1 MIAPVLYQSI
11 ENDGTEGG
19 FSENFPDIFGCG
31 IFKCGR
37 DHEKLKNP
45 FIRSI
50 APDTTDFALSI
61 FDENADLILSMTEET
76 VFFALFSLSENADLM
91 LSSFPRSMY
100 SPYS

>member
-19 FSENFPDIFGCG
+19 FNENFPDIFGCG

-45 FIRSI
+45 FILSI
-50 APDTTDFALSI
+50 AHKGHGDKSHANGKAECFH
-61 FDENADLILSMTEET
+61 ET
-76 VFFALFSLSENADLM
+76 G
-91 LSSFPRSMY
+91 
-100 SPYS
+100 